1 MQPVEYVKVDF
12 KDRRPTT
19 EYPARHGPDNPV
31 PGINQLWYEPGEP
44 TRFFGLAP
52 DDADLTTL
60 GILREINAE
69 EWAELTKERRAVR
82 LKDLA
87 DHRWNVETG
96 GVTLPSGARIL
107 TDRESQAQVN
117 SAYTSLRDDFIATAD
132 FKGEN
137 GWVLIT
143 LEEIAPIAKA
153 VARHVQP
160 CFTAERRV
168 GEKIKAAE
176 DAEALHAINIAGEFA
191 AELQAIKAEQLEA
204 EAEATIG

>member
-1 MQPVEYVKVDF
+1 MRPIEYVKVDYR
-12 KDRRPTT
+12 DRRPTT
-19 EYPARHGPDNPV
+19 QFPARHGPDDPV
-31 PGINQLWYEPGEP
+31 PGIKQLWYERGEP
-44 TRFFGLAP
+44 ARYFGLAP
-52 DDADLTTL
+52 NDEDLTTP
-60 GILREINAE
+60 GIIREMSEA
-69 EWAELTKERRAVR
+69 EWAELTEQRRAVR
-82 LKDLA
+82 LQELA
-87 DHRWNVETG
+87 DHRWRIETG
-96 GVTLPSGARIL
+96 GVELPGGARIL

-117 SAYTSLRDDFIATAD
+117 SAYTSLRDDFITTAD

-176 DAEALHAINIAGEFA
+176 DAEALHAIDIAGEFA
-191 AELQAIKAEQLEA
+191 AELEAIKAEQLEA
-204 EAEATIG
+204 EAATS